1 MLIISLII
9 LLVMTLLGVSAMTG
23 SDLQERMVGN
33 QKRMIQASMAA
44 ESWGLSWRCSG
55 CGTHPESL
63 GDAKAWQAG
72 DEALPSRPSSS
83 PNFGNAVFWIESI
96 RFEGDTAVI
105 VSRGGVLVV
114 DRIISQS
121 AVSVTLKSEDYG
133 DDLHPVAALPAS
145 DETRTGVGAHGNSM
159 LGVQIGVTGANGTDA
174 KNIVTD
180 DMNRHNQDVFTD
192 GINDSGQL
200 VIVDKLPPEKP
211 MKQSACLEAIK
222 HVRNV
227 TRSNCSVSGSSIR
240 QRVLRRPAP

>member
-1 MLIISLII
+1 MKTRALQEGGVLIISLII

-44 ESWGLSWRCSG
+44 ESGAILALQWLR
-55 CGTHPESL
+55 THPEAW

-159 LGVQIGVTGANGTDA
+159 LGVQSGVTGANGTDA

-211 MKQSACLEAIK
+211 MKSKVLAW
-222 HVRNV
+222 
-227 TRSNCSVSGSSIR
+227 R
-240 QRVLRRPAP
+240 QLSTYGM